1 MRDIQM
7 LGVQMNP
14 SIFVSQ
20 LINPM
25 EDMDLSSY
33 SYKEVILAALTW
45 PTDGWAPQALDWIE
59 KGVQLDSEIVLALEL
74 FSSNKCNS
82 QKNRHR
88 AFALAKSWL
97 RDNANT

>member
-1 MRDIQM
+1 
-7 LGVQMNP
+7 MNP

-33 SYKEVILAALTW
+33 SYKDW
-45 PTDGWAPQALDWIE
+45 PTDGWAPQAFDWIE
-59 KGVQLDSEIVLALEL
+59 KGVQLDSEIVQALEL

-88 AFALAKSWL
+88 AFALAKRWL